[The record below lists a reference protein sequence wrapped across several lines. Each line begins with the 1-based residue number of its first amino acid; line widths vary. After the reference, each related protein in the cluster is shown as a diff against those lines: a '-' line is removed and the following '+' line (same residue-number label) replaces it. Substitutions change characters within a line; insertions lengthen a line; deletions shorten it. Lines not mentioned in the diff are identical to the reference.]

1 MPTPHLTLP
10 PLADLP
16 RQDTLQ
22 NALSG
27 WCAHYGHSHAAAQL
41 NCGVVLDYPVVYQ
54 LARLPA
60 MLDTLFIDQE
70 RTMRCASCK
79 MVPADAALC
88 LLCGTACCLQ
98 SDCCKDTEGGGE
110 HGECNMHMRE

>member
-1 MPTPHLTLP
+1 
-10 PLADLP
+10 
-16 RQDTLQ
+16 
-22 NALSG
+22 
-27 WCAHYGHSHAAAQL
+27 
-41 NCGVVLDYPVVYQ
+41 
-54 LARLPA
+54 
-60 MLDTLFIDQE
+60 
-70 RTMRCASCK
+70 MRCASCK